1 LIKQDASSD
10 MKIAVTG
17 ATGFVGTQLVTRLVS
32 EGHSVKVLTRS
43 VEKARR
49 VFAGDRFNTVEY
61 VAYTP
66 TESGDWQAA
75 ISGCDG
81 VVNLAGEP
89 ISERWSAERKKRI
102 VDSRKVG
109 TEKLVEAIAKADPKP
124 SVLVSGSAIGYYGT
138 SETAD
143 FLETS
148 EPAEQDFLSEVCQAW
163 EAAANKA
170 KEAGVRVAI
179 VRTGIVLGN
188 GGAVAKMITPFKL
201 YAGGPIG
208 SGRQWFS
215 WIHVDDLVSIFYKAL
230 LDPSM
235 QGVYNGT
242 APNPLRMKD
251 FCETLGEV
259 LDRPSWLPV
268 PDFAIEALLGDGAV
282 VVLKGQKVLPERT
295 QASGFTFK
303 YDQAKA
309 ALQNIVS

>member
-1 LIKQDASSD
+1 

-17 ATGFVGTQLVTRLVS
+17 ATGFVGSRLVERLVA
-32 EGHSVKVLTRS
+32 EGHDVKVLTRS
-43 VEKARR
+43 VEKARK
-49 VFAGDRFNTVEY
+49 VFSVPKYKQLTF

-66 TESGDWQAA
+66 TAAGGWQSE

-81 VVNLAGEP
+81 VINLAGEP

-102 VDSRKVG
+102 VSSREGG
-109 TEKLVEAIAKADPKP
+109 TEKLVEAITNAEQKP
-124 SVLVSGSAIGYYGT
+124 SVLVSGSAIGFYGT
-138 SETAD
+138 SENAE
-143 FLETS
+143 FFETS
-148 EPAEQDFLSEVCQAW
+148 EPVENDFLSQVCQGW

-170 KEAGVRVAI
+170 KDAGVRVTI
-179 VRTGIVLGN
+179 IRTGIVLGD
-188 GGAVAKMITPFKL
+188 GGAVAKMLPPFKL

-208 SGRQWFS
+208 SGQQWFS
-215 WIHVDDLVSIFYKAL
+215 WIHIDDLVSLFIKAL
-230 LDPSM
+230 VDPSM

-251 FCETLGEV
+251 FCQTLGNV

-295 QASGFTFK
+295 QASGFSFQ
-303 YDQAKA
+303 YDEAEDA
-309 ALQNIVS
+309 IRNIVS

>member
-1 LIKQDASSD
+1 

-215 WIHVDDLVSIFYKAL
+215 WIHVDDLVSIFCKAL

-295 QASGFTFK
+295 QAAGFAFK

>member
-1 LIKQDASSD
+1 
-10 MKIAVTG
+10 MKIAITG
-17 ATGFVGTQLVTRLVS
+17 ATGFVGSHLVARLLKDDH
-32 EGHSVKVLTRS
+32 EVKVLTRN

-49 VFAGDRFNTVEY
+49 AFAADKFKRLEY
-61 VAYTP
+61 VSYTP
-66 TESGDWQAA
+66 TESGEWQAE

-89 ISERWSAERKKRI
+89 ISERWSAERKRRI
-102 VDSRKVG
+102 MDSRKLG
-109 TEKLVEAIAKADPKP
+109 TEKLVEAMSKAEQKP
-124 SVLVSGSAIGYYGT
+124 SVLVSSSAIGYYGT
-138 SETAD
+138 SETAE
-143 FLETS
+143 FFETS
-148 EPAEQDFLSEVCQAW
+148 QPAESDFLSQVCQAW
-163 EAAANKA
+163 EAAANTA
-170 KEAGVRVAI
+170 KDLGVRVAI

-188 GGAVAKMITPFKL
+188 GGAVAKMLPPFKL

-215 WIHVDDLVSIFYKAL
+215 WIHMDDLVNIFLKAL

-242 APNPLRMKD
+242 APNPMQMKD
-251 FCETLGEV
+251 FCQSLGEV

-295 QASGFTFK
+295 QASGFS
-303 YDQAKA
+303 YEYEDAKA
-309 ALQNIVS
+309 ALKAIVS